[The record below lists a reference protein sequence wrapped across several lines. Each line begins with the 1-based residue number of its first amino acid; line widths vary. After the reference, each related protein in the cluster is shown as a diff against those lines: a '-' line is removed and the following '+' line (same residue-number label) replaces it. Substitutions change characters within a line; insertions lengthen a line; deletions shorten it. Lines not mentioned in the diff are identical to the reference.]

1 MKKIIMIS
9 IVCLGLMVTS
19 CSKSKF
25 NYPMES
31 LYGKWNV
38 TDIRLDSGW
47 IDITVYPFTK
57 FGMQITFYSDGT
69 FYGSGYFGNGS
80 GTYEAEGNI
89 IQTYLNGEEYFR
101 YQVKSLSNT
110 KAELTMFDRS
120 GDAIDIIAVKMY

>member
-1 MKKIIMIS
+1 MIS
-9 IVCLGLMVTS
+9 IVCLGLIVTS

-38 TDIRLDSGW
+38 TDIRLDNGW
-47 IDITVYPFTK
+47 IDITVYPYTK

-120 GDAIDIIAVKMY
+120 GDALDIIAVKMY